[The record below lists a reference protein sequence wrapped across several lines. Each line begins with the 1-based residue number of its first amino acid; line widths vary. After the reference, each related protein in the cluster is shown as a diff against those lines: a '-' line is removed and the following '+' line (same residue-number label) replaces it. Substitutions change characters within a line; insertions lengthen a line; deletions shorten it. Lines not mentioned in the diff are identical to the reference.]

1 MNESKTLI
9 VLPGRQVVAAASKM
23 RVLAAWQASGLS
35 AREFGLGAGIA
46 PHLLYDWRRAARR
59 NTAEVDVPLVE
70 VPAPLGGLRAAEIMT
85 QRGLVRLF
93 PAAAPTWA
101 AQLVRELNR
110 C

>member
-1 MNESKTLI
+1 MNESKTLM
-9 VLPGRQVVAAASKM
+9 VLPGRRVFAAASKM
-23 RVLAAWQASGLS
+23 RALAAWKASGLS
-35 AREFGLGAGIA
+35 AREFGLGAGVA

-59 NTAEVDVPLVE
+59 STAGVDVPLVE
-70 VPAPLGGLRAAEIMT
+70 VPAPLDGFGAAEIVT

-93 PAAAPTWA
+93 PAAAPAWA